1 MDVYSHHNG
10 SGGWLCPNVAVM
22 QGDGLLIDGIPGADP
37 QGMDLNITCIL
48 PGQLLFQWNG
58 SL

>member
-1 MDVYSHHNG
+1 MG
-10 SGGWLCPNVAVM
+10 RGGWLCPNVAVM

-48 PGQLLFQWNG
+48 PSQLLFQWNG